1 MMIKKLIVCVLV
13 STASVQAVADSSVA
27 KYSNIPGMD
36 CVVNPYRV
44 ADIASP
50 VAGVIE
56 KLYAERSQRVDAGQ
70 VIVQLNADV
79 ERASVELA
87 RYRAEIQSEVK
98 LGQVNMKFDR
108 QRNKR
113 IQSLSVKQAVSM
125 ENIDEAEREAGLSKW
140 KLQQAREF
148 VEVRQLELKRAE
160 EQLKQKSIKAPFD
173 GYVLDTFK
181 HRGEHVDEQSILRL
195 AQLNPL
201 VIEAIVP
208 MENFGEIKVGMEA
221 EILPES
227 PSSEKLVGKVSIV
240 DRIGDTASNTFGVRL
255 VMPNPENRIPA
266 GIKCVVKFFQQ
277 SDENIAAETSDPKS
291 GVMVEKNMVA
301 AMLGEKETA
310 EIIENSMAIE
320 VLDNNVD
327 VSNDVIDDKLSNN
340 YVEVE
345 SNKDTV
351 ISDEKVLG
359 NTELKNTEIL
369 DENNNELQE
378 KVAVQQ
384 WENKQLVNEQAESEQ
399 SKQEKASSYLVVTEQ
414 EETNPLTE
422 ALISHLRDS
431 GIYDLQKVD
440 RGPYKGLI
448 LLGIYNHRSRAER
461 RQNTLANL
469 GISTFIKGRY

>member
-301 AMLGEKETA
+301 AMLSKKQIA
-310 EIIENSMAIE
+310 VIVENSMAIE
-320 VLDNNVD
+320 VLDNNAD
-327 VSNDVIDDKLSNN
+327 VVNDKLSNN

-369 DENNNELQE
+369 DGNKEWQKEI
-378 KVAVQQ
+378 AVQQ
-384 WENKQLVNEQAESEQ
+384 RGDEPLANAQAESEQ

-469 GISTFIKGRY
+469 GIATFIKGRY